1 MYASADLA
9 ISAKDSAAYTAIT
22 VVGVNLKG
30 QLYLVYV
37 RRGHWDGMEIIDNL
51 LDIQNLYKPLIWAI
65 EVENIERTIGP
76 FLRKAM
82 VERQTFLNIEG
93 FVPTQDKVARARSI
107 QGRAREGFILLPAS
121 GPTEPSWLADF
132 EYEMRRFP
140 KGATKDQVDSFALIG
155 LLLDKQVSLHDGE
168 RLKPKT
174 LLRPTLRR
182 LSGRFRIPPMITL
195 SPRRSILKF
204 FGTRSGRAKILTGH
218 GGRCTTK
225 IWTKKRP

>member
-1 MYASADLA
+1 
-9 ISAKDSAAYTAIT
+9 
-22 VVGVNLKG
+22 VNQKS

-37 RRGHWDGMEIIDNL
+37 RRGHWVSMEIIDNL
-51 LDIQNLYKPLIWAI
+51 LNVQKLFNPLIWAI

-93 FVPTQDKVARARSI
+93 FIPTQDKIARARSI

-121 GPTEPSWLADF
+121 GAAEPAWLAGF
-132 EYEMRRFP
+132 EYEIRRFP

-174 LLRPTLRR
+174 LAQAHIDEIERPFSYSAEDHLGTEAVDSQMFWDQIGEGEDPDR
-182 LSGRFRIPPMITL
+182 
-195 SPRRSILKF
+195 PRREMYYKDLD
-204 FGTRSGRAKILTGH
+204 
-218 GGRCTTK
+218 
-225 IWTKKRP
+225 